1 MSAAAVPAVPA
12 RTHTVLVYS
21 DDAKTRDAVMLAV
34 GRRPAADLGRV
45 EYVECTAGKQLLK
58 VIDAGGIDVIVL
70 DGEAR
75 PTGGLGLA
83 KQLKDEI
90 ADCPPTLVL
99 VAREGDSWLAK
110 WSLADAVA
118 PLPVDALTLAPAVAE
133 LLRRRE
139 AALPVRR
146 AAGV

>member
-1 MSAAAVPAVPA
+1 MTSGVTSAT
-12 RTHTVLVYS
+12 RTHAVLVYS
-21 DDAKTRDAVMLAV
+21 DDATLRDAVRTAV

-45 EYVECTAGKQLLK
+45 EYVECATGADVLK
-58 VIDAGGIDVIVL
+58 AVDAGGLDVVVL

-83 KQLKDEI
+83 KQLKDEL

-99 VAREGDSWLAK
+99 VARKDDEWLAS
-110 WSLADAVA
+110 WSLADAVL
-118 PLPVDALTLAPAVAE
+118 PLPVDAPALTAAVAE
-133 LLRRRE
+133 LLRHRE

-146 AAGV
+146 AAV